1 MLTELRKLQP
11 SPKNT
16 EILIYSPYPWCLPWW
31 EVLRYWGHCCH
42 LLGCFCINCDV
53 CCWETCYAIC
63 HEKFKSGLEKY
74 HIYFHRKCI
83 FYTILHMHI
92 HTIVHISKYR
102 PTSSFFSLIHRA
114 NTDLQTWAS
123 FLEDTMDNTYLYCWI
138 LNFKALKK
146 VCKLSI
152 NIYKLSTN
160 GVQKSNREINT
171 YIIQSQAN
179 TRDSW

>member
-1 MLTELRKLQP
+1 
-11 SPKNT
+11 
-16 EILIYSPYPWCLPWW
+16 
-31 EVLRYWGHCCH
+31 
-42 LLGCFCINCDV
+42 
-53 CCWETCYAIC
+53 
-63 HEKFKSGLEKY
+63 
-74 HIYFHRKCI
+74 
-83 FYTILHMHI
+83 MHI

-123 FLEDTMDNTYLYCWI
+123 FLEDTMDNTYLHCWI

-179 TRDSW
+179 TRDLR